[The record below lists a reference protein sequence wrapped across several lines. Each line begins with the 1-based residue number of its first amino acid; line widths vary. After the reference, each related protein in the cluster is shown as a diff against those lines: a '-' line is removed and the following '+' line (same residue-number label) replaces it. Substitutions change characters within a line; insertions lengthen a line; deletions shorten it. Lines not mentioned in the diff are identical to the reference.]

1 MGRGGELARR
11 FVLSRGGE
19 SNHGKALTVYT
30 DGAAR
35 GNPGPAAIGVV
46 AMAGKREVFRI
57 SRCIGVAT
65 NNVAEYMAVIAGL
78 EEAAG
83 LNASEVTVMMDSELV
98 QRQMVGGY
106 KVKAPRLK
114 ELHLRAST
122 AARRFDRCAFVH
134 VPRGGNALAD
144 RLANE
149 ALDEALKGPGRD
161 ATT

>member
-1 MGRGGELARR
+1 MSPADGPAAME
-11 FVLSRGGE
+11 
-19 SNHGKALTVYT
+19 ALTVYT

-46 AMAGKREVFRI
+46 GISGEREVFRI
-57 SRCIGVAT
+57 SRYIGVAT

-83 LNASEVTVMMDSELV
+83 LGASEVTVMMDSELV

-106 KVKAPRLK
+106 RVKAPGLK
-114 ELHLRAST
+114 DLHLRAS
-122 AARRFDRCAFVH
+122 AAALKFERCDFVH
-134 VPRGGNALAD
+134 VRRGRNALAD

-149 ALDEALKGPGRD
+149 ALDEALKGPGGEP
-161 ATT
+161 TT